1 MCISGQRN
9 TSCVYPEGI
18 SGKRGCRERPYVMWD
33 ALPYPLS
40 SSDQNAAASDLRKNA
55 EEGTKEKTTNERKKE
70 KEER

>member
-1 MCISGQRN
+1 M
-9 TSCVYPEGI
+9 SCGT
-18 SGKRGCRERPYVMWD
+18 
-33 ALPYPLS
+33 LPYPLS